1 MEIISLLSIVQ
12 SFLGMT
18 ESKYMFTKL
27 PPFKWNYKNTKVAY
41 FFSLVVKHS

>member
-27 PPFKWNYKNTKVAY
+27 PPFSGITKIQKWLT
-41 FFSLVVKHS
+41 FLV